1 MANSD
6 NPYVAP
12 HSAVEDIPRERE
24 PPKRPAWVWVN
35 AAILGVY
42 GVGTVVILALAML
55 ASAPDFAAAYE
66 RLGRFNFAITLI
78 HAGLTTGAAILLFM
92 LRLRAIPLLWLAAGI
107 VAAFDVFAFVSVSSY
122 SLFRTIFHAVFWG
135 LILSYVY
142 RLKAR
147 GILR

>member
-12 HSAVEDIPRERE
+12 QSAVEDIPRERE
-24 PPKRPAWVWVN
+24 PAKRPAWVWVT

-42 GVGTVVILALAML
+42 GVGTVVILALALLM
-55 ASAPDFAAAYE
+55 SAPDFPATYE
-66 RLGRFNFAITLI
+66 RLGRFNFAMTLI
-78 HAGLTTGAAILLFM
+78 WACLTIGAAILLFM

-107 VAAFDVFAFVSVSSY
+107 VGTFDVFALVSMGPY

-135 LILSYVY
+135 LILSYV
-142 RLKAR
+142 
-147 GILR
+147 